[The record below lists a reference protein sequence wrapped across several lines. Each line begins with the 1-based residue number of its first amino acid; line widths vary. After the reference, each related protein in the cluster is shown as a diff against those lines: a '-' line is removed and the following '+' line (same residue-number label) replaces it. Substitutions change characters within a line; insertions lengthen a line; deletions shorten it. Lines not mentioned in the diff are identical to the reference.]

1 MKEQKSYWLIVIII
15 VFLTFVL
22 SFILDDLQNKNSE
35 VKNNVIKTEKTNQP
49 FDAILT
55 TTQIDKICIT
65 SLAEVNGNPISNY
78 IKVSSNPSAK
88 KYTYQSKET
97 LYKYSCGFTGKDTF
111 YVNGQGWQDIIP
123 RGTIYKG
130 DTENCV
136 KFDLYDP
143 AFKLTHNFTI
153 CD

>member
-1 MKEQKSYWLIVIII
+1 MDNSNKQTLIII
-15 VFLTFVL
+15 ICVLVFIIFVK
-22 SFILDDLQNKNSE
+22 IINTNEDENKDKKPITTQE
-35 VKNNVIKTEKTNQP
+35 MPKQP
-49 FDAILT
+49 FDATLT
-55 TTQIDKICIT
+55 TTQIDKICMT

-111 YVNGQGWQDIIP
+111 YVNGEGWQDIIP
-123 RGTIYKG
+123 RGTLYKG
-130 DTENCV
+130 NTENCV
-136 KFDLYDP
+136 NFDLYDP
-143 AFKLTHNFTI
+143 AFKSTHNFTI